1 MVCTTH
7 SYMTITPLLVVFTT
21 AVSDRITT
29 YTEIYRPSFLIH
41 LGFGVSRLF
50 FLSFDIITSPHV
62 LSPLCTMTQ
71 PNGVFAAETP
81 ERESK

>member
-1 MVCTTH
+1 
-7 SYMTITPLLVVFTT
+7 MTITPLLVVFTT

-50 FLSFDIITSPHV
+50 FLSFDIIPSPHV
-62 LSPLCTMTQ
+62 LSPRCTMTQ

-81 ERESK
+81 ERELK

>member
-1 MVCTTH
+1 
-7 SYMTITPLLVVFTT
+7 MTITPLLVVFTT

-50 FLSFDIITSPHV
+50 FFLSFDNMITSPHV

-81 ERESK
+81 ERE